1 MGFIS
6 LDDCTLSNESR
17 FLQHLVSHD
26 QLKRLKSLITS
37 VVAVQVVVLRLLVQA
52 SLLLTAEVPEL
63 LTVSLP
69 REQNPHPGFLNAQP
83 K

>member
-17 FLQHLVSHD
+17 FLQHPLSHD
-26 QLKRLKSLITS
+26 HLKRLKLLITS

-63 LTVSLP
+63 LPASRP
-69 REQNPHPGFLNAQP
+69 RRQSPHPGF
-83 K
+83 